1 MPLQLVEYRP
11 FTLKTFSPLHRS
23 EVYLT
28 ILPKLSPS
36 QMSRAADW
44 ARERGFR
51 VIRGRRAL
59 LSIEPTPGIRYT
71 LAAQGWVAGLQDPL
85 SWGREMI
92 ERMLGLP
99 REAPQ
104 LPLRA
109 GAVTRCSYF
118 TIRKAAGWL
127 DVAVNPRVEQKG
139 RRWGWVRKRFSSAL
153 VADELYM
160 LGLLA
165 LHAEPSRIVCWTTS
179 ALEDSQPVVTKSG
192 LFFESRLEPDRFI
205 ELVQRSI
212 EASPA
217 TDKVARILVA
227 PPHLTLTFEGS
238 SWEVSANFVEEAY
251 RGLGGWCYDYR
262 HLTNWF

>member
-1 MPLQLVEYRP
+1 MPLHLEEYHP

-23 EVYLT
+23 EVFLT
-28 ILPKLSPS
+28 VLPKLSPS

-44 ARERGFR
+44 AREKGFR
-51 VIRGRRAL
+51 VIRGRRAI
-59 LSIEPTPGIRYT
+59 LSIEPTPGARYT
-71 LAAQGWVAGLQDPL
+71 LGAQGWVTGLQDPL
-85 SWGREMI
+85 SWGRDMI
-92 ERMLGLP
+92 ERMLGIP
-99 REAPQ
+99 REP
-104 LPLRA
+104 LPLPLGA
-109 GAVTRCSYF
+109 GGVTRCSYF
-118 TIRKAAGWL
+118 TIRKTTDGL
-127 DVAVNPRVEQKG
+127 EVAINPRVEQKG
-139 RRWGWVRKRFSSAL
+139 RRWSWVRKRFSSAL

-179 ALEDSQPVVTKSG
+179 ALEDSQPMVTKSG
-192 LFFESRLEPDRFI
+192 LFFESRLHPDRFI
-205 ELVQRSI
+205 ELVQRSM

-217 TDKVARILVA
+217 TDRMARILVA
-227 PPHLTLTFEGS
+227 PPHLTLFLKDS